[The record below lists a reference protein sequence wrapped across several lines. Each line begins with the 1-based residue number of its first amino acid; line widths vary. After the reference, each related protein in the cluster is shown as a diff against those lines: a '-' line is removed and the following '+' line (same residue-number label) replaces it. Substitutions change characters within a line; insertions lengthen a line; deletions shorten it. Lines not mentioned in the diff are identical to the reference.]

1 MTEDTSPENLRKF
14 LESDDPAMV
23 RMGLSMAKGSGVP
36 DNILGEILWMYM
48 MHDDATIRAAAKS
61 TFMKIAP
68 EDAKLAVKKNWK
80 AKYRTLKGETFTE
93 AIGPLIQASNSQNE
107 VSKIIWRLTEP
118 IVNAVKNKPRTKK
131 GAKQKTRA
139 AKALGNFGERA
150 VEPLIE
156 SLYHEEPWWARMHY
170 EWTISQIDRTV
181 PYEDLGWRL
190 ASTKALGN
198 IGDKRALLPLTTL
211 LGQLGAG
218 PRHSS
223 SYNYSVRA
231 GKAYHQLL
239 IKATKASITNCI
251 KKTDIDVKEK
261 KNILK
266 FLKSKDTAMVMMGA
280 SMLKGILEE

>member
-23 RMGLSMAKGSGVP
+23 RMGLSMAKGSEIP
-36 DNILGEILWMYM
+36 NNLLGEILWMYM
-48 MHDDATIRAAAKS
+48 MSDDKIIRAAAKS

-170 EWTISQIDRTV
+170 KWTH
-181 PYEDLGWRL
+181 EDLGWRL

-239 IKATKASITNCI
+239 IKATKASITKCI

-266 FLKSKDTAMVMMGA
+266 FLKSDDQGLVRMGA

>member
-1 MTEDTSPENLRKF
+1 MNENENSPENLRKF

-23 RMGLSMAKGSGVP
+23 QMGLSMAKGSGVP
-36 DNILGEILWMYM
+36 DEMLGEILWMYM
-48 MHDDATIRAAAKS
+48 MHDDKIIRAAAKS

-68 EDAKLAVKKNWK
+68 ENTKQVVKENWK
-80 AKYRTLKGETFTE
+80 ANYRTLKGETFTE
-93 AIGPLIQASNSQNE
+93 AIGPLVQASNSQNE
-107 VSKIIWRLTEP
+107 LDKCIWRLTEP
-118 IVNAVKNKPRTKK
+118 IIKVIKSKPRSKK
-131 GAKQKTRA
+131 DAKQKTRA

-170 EWTISQIDRTV
+170 KWTH
-181 PYEDLGWRL
+181 EDLGWRL

-211 LGQLGAG
+211 LGQIGAG

-223 SYNYSVRA
+223 SYNYSVSA

-239 IKATKASITNCI
+239 IKATKASITKCI

-266 FLKSKDTAMVMMGA
+266 FLKSGDLGDEWSRAQKIKAI
-280 SMLKGILEE
+280 LKGILEE